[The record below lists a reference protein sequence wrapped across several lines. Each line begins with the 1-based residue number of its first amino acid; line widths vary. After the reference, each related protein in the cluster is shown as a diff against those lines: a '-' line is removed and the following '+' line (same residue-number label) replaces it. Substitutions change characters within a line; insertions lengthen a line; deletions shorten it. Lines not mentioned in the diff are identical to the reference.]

1 MSAIVH
7 ASGRSAPKPLQVAAA
22 VIGNALE
29 WYDFISF
36 GFLSVVISR
45 LFFPAESQYASL
57 LLTFATFGVGF
68 FMRPVGGIVLGIYTD
83 KHGRKAGMLAV
94 VALMT
99 VAIAMLAFAPTYAA
113 IGLGAPL
120 IIVVARL
127 LQGFSAGGE
136 FGSSTSFLIESAPPD
151 KRGFYGSWQF
161 VGQGLAALLGALVG
175 AAVTR
180 GLSPE
185 AVDAWGWRIP
195 FLIGLLI
202 GPVGLYIRRYVEEPE
217 EFVQVRRTR
226 TVKPRLVPAL
236 AAHLRELWVCLGI
249 GAAGTSSFYVI
260 LLYMPTFA
268 STQLHLPLDQAFL
281 AQSLAL
287 ACMISIIPF
296 SGALSD
302 RVGRKPIFVSA
313 LTCYIAV
320 AYPLFAWVQAAP
332 SFGRLAAVQ
341 IVFCSLIGIIYG
353 PMATALSEQF
363 PVGVR
368 STCLSVGYNL
378 PVLIFGG
385 FAQFFVTLLIQV
397 TGSPIAPAFYLM
409 FGSALGLLAC
419 LSMREHMQRPNLVQP
434 VAQTIPAE

>member
-1 MSAIVH
+1 MSV
-7 ASGRSAPKPLQVAAA
+7 ASASNIRPAPKPLQVAAA

-36 GFLSVVISR
+36 GFLTVIISR

-83 KHGRKAGMLAV
+83 RHGRKAGMLAV

-99 VAIAMLAFAPTYAA
+99 IAIAMLAFAPTYAA

-120 IIVVARL
+120 IIVLARL

-136 FGSSTSFLIESAPPD
+136 FGSSTSFLIESAPPE

-161 VGQGLAALLGALVG
+161 VGQGLAALLGAVVG

-185 AVDAWGWRIP
+185 ALDAWGWRIP

-217 EFVQVRRTR
+217 EFLEARRTR
-226 TVKPRLVPAL
+226 GAKPRLLPAL
-236 AAHLRELWVCLGI
+236 RAHLRELWVCLGI
-249 GAAGTSSFYVI
+249 GAAGTSGFYVV

-268 STQLHLPLDQAFL
+268 STQLHLPLDQAFV
-281 AQSLAL
+281 AQSIAL
-287 ACMISIIPF
+287 VCMIVLIPF

-302 RVGRKPIFVSA
+302 RVGRKPVFVAA

-332 SFGRLAAVQ
+332 SFGRLATMQ
-341 IVFCSLIGIIYG
+341 IVFCSLIGLIYG
-353 PMATALSEQF
+353 PMSTAIAEQF
-363 PVGVR
+363 PTGVR
-368 STCLSVGYNL
+368 GTCLSVGYNL

-385 FAQFFVTLLIQV
+385 FAQFFVTLLIQA

-409 FGSALGLLAC
+409 FGGALGLAA
-419 LSMREHMQRPNLVQP
+419 SFSIDGNAHRTTAVP
-434 VAQTIPAE
+434 VAVQTIPAE